1 MWWRNVCIIS
11 TLVLLLYLQVNIYV
25 RNEWMTKYEI
35 FPKFQLRKPQRMM
48 GGLRPRARGLP
59 CIWESPVLL
68 NYPPWYIVTCAFFL
82 QRSLEYFLK
91 PGGKGGGLGFMLN
104 RCILRKMTKHWIRI
118 IFKKMVVVCTL
129 PLFLFTLPTHNW
141 NALCNQYCRHCIVL
155 CRRTYFL

>member
-1 MWWRNVCIIS
+1 MWWRNVCIIVV
-11 TLVLLLYLQVNIYV
+11 LRYILLLYLQVNIYV

-68 NYPPWYIVTCAFFL
+68 NYPPWYIVTCAFFSSEIIKIL
-82 QRSLEYFLK
+82 
-91 PGGKGGGLGFMLN
+91 LN
-104 RCILRKMTKHWIRI
+104 RCFLRKMTKHWIRK

-141 NALCNQYCRHCIVL
+141 NALWNQYCRHCIVYYADV
-155 CRRTYFL
+155 RTSYSI

>member
-1 MWWRNVCIIS
+1 M
-11 TLVLLLYLQVNIYV
+11 
-25 RNEWMTKYEI
+25 NEWQNIRFSQNSNSENS
-35 FPKFQLRKPQRMM
+35 QRMM

-91 PGGKGGGLGFMLN
+91 PGGLGFMLN
-104 RCILRKMTKHWIRI
+104 RCILRKMTKHWIRM

>member
-1 MWWRNVCIIS
+1 MTKCLHNITS
-11 TLVLLLYLQVNIYV
+11 VLLLYLQVNIYV

-68 NYPPWYIVTCAFFL
+68 NYPPLVHSYMCFFFL
-82 QRSLEYFLK
+82 QISLKYCW
-91 PGGKGGGLGFMLN
+91 MLN
-104 RCILRKMTKHWIRI
+104 RCFLRKMTKHWIRK
-118 IFKKMVVVCTL
+118 IFKKMVVVCAL